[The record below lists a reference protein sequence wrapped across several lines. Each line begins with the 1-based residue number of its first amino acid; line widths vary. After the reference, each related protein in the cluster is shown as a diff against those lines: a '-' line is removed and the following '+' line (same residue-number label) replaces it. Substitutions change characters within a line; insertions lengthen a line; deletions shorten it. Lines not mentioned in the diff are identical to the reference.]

1 MKVIPPEETHYSP
14 QADGRNKVMSDHDT
28 WLAQVQ
34 EETLEPDLPIIDP
47 HHHLWHFKSPDGEHR
62 YLLEDL
68 LEDTGSGHNIVA
80 TVFIE
85 CSAMW
90 RADGPEEMKVVG
102 ETEFVNGIAAMSA
115 SGIYGDTRVA
125 AGIVG
130 TADLNVGARI
140 GEVLDEHLKLG
151 GDRFRGIRLLGTNDP
166 HPEIRNGYND
176 PARRYVFKQW
186 LPRRLCGTRKTEPDL
201 RGLVFPSSNSLA
213 DRPRQGLS
221 KYHHDPRPLRWADR
235 HWPLCRQAG

>member
-1 MKVIPPEETHYSP
+1 
-14 QADGRNKVMSDHDT
+14 MSDHDT

-90 RADGPEEMKVVG
+90 RADGLEEMKVVG

-115 SGIYGDTRVA
+115 SGIYGDTRGA

-130 TADLNVGARI
+130 TAVFG
-140 GEVLDEHLKLG
+140 DE
-151 GDRFRGIRLLGTNDP
+151 
-166 HPEIRNGYND
+166 
-176 PARRYVFKQW
+176 
-186 LPRRLCGTRKTEPDL
+186 
-201 RGLVFPSSNSLA
+201 
-213 DRPRQGLS
+213 
-221 KYHHDPRPLRWADR
+221 
-235 HWPLCRQAG
+235 